1 MLNLLYWRPVKN
13 KSLKIFSF
21 IKKRAACK
29 ARPFFIF
36 LFFVVISATG
46 VYAQNPIPSPLL
58 NAYRQILSLKLA
70 EGNLLLSEARD
81 QYRNDPFYF
90 LVHSYS
96 ETLYLLLTEDYA
108 AYQQVKSIH
117 GQYLK
122 TIPKLSYDPAWKL
135 TIEAEIRF
143 HSALLKLKF
152 NEELSGAWEFKQ
164 TYQLIQTINRKYP
177 DFIHHQKLSGLFQL
191 FLGSVPEK
199 YLWLTNL
206 FGYKGEISRGIHLL
220 EQVENS
226 NSVFAL
232 EAFMLRTAAQK
243 YILKSSDCVSC
254 QIGEQA
260 DKHRQNYLLAYLYS
274 AVLVKE
280 GQSDKALGV
289 LSRYSSASY
298 ATFPL
303 VYLLQGEILLY
314 KGAYDDSRRQYL
326 KFLKAT
332 KGKNHIKDAYYKI
345 FLTYWLAG
353 NDEKAAYYLGKIGSV
368 GQEVYD
374 SDKYAGKFARNQV
387 FPDKHLMKARLS
399 CDGGYLDKALA
410 ELSKYCLKRE
420 DDHADNIE
428 FWYRKGRIFQ
438 LQGQYAAAIDH
449 YEKVILLSEGKNHYF
464 APNACLQTGYMLL
477 ESGSI
482 TEAREYFVKALS
494 YADHEYKN
502 SIDNKARAALSE
514 SE

>member
-1 MLNLLYWRPVKN
+1 MKIY
-13 KSLKIFSF
+13 SL
-21 IKKRAACK
+21 IKRRAARK

-36 LFFVVISATG
+36 LFFIVVSCSG
-46 VYAQNPIPSPLL
+46 VYAQNAIPSPLL
-58 NAYRQILSLKLA
+58 NAYRLILSLKLS
-70 EGNLLLSEARD
+70 EGNLLLSEAGD
-81 QYRNDPFYF
+81 QYGNDPFYF

-96 ETLYLLLTEDYA
+96 ETLYLLLMEDYG

-117 GQYLK
+117 SQYLK
-122 TIPKLSYDPAWKL
+122 TIPRLAYDPAWKL
-135 TIEAEIRF
+135 LIEAEIRF

-152 NEELSGAWEFKQ
+152 NEELSGAWELKQ
-164 TYQLIQTINRKYP
+164 TYQLIQLISRRYP
-177 DFIHHQKLSGLFQL
+177 DFIHHQKLAGLFQL

-206 FGYKGEISRGIHLL
+206 FGYKGEISKGIHLL
-220 EQVENS
+220 KQVES
-226 NSVFAL
+226 SGSFFAL
-232 EAFMLRTAAQK
+232 EAFMLRVAAQK
-243 YILKSSDCVSC
+243 YILKTAGCVSC
-254 QIGEQA
+254 QIADQA
-260 DKHRQNYLLAYLYS
+260 DKNRQNYLLAYLYS

-280 GQSDKALGV
+280 GQSDKALGI
-289 LSRYSSASY
+289 LSRYSSGSY

-303 VYLLQGEILLY
+303 VYLLQGEVLLY
-314 KGAYDDSRRQYL
+314 KGKYEESRGYYL
-326 KFLKAT
+326 HFLKAT

-345 FLTYWLAG
+345 FLTYWLSG
-353 NDEKAAYYLGKIGSV
+353 NEEKAVYYLGKVGNV

-374 SDKYAGKFARNQV
+374 SDRYAGKFARNQV

-420 DDHADNIE
+420 EDHVDNIE

-438 LQGQYAAAIDH
+438 LQGNYKAAIDN

-464 APNACLQTGYMLL
+464 APNACLQTGYMLS
-477 ESGSI
+477 ESGNI
-482 TEAREYFVKALS
+482 TEARHYFSKALS

-514 SE
+514 TE